1 MNKMIEQIEELNI
14 KTYELYCKLDRYK
27 DKMTETA
34 YKYMADKLFLIYQA
48 EFEKLYGDYDI
59 ERTRKRYEL
68 KERRYALLPRSRR
81 IWWTLFIRKR
91 KNKTAQLIEEKAEL
105 EAEDFFKELEK
116 QLAAERTRLN
126 IPQNPEKTG
135 SKKQDRG
142 SDEPQEAPKT
152 GISHK
157 GKEKTT

>member
-1 MNKMIEQIEELNI
+1 MNEIIKQVEDLNL
-14 KTYELYCKLDRYK
+14 KTYELFCKLDRYK

-68 KERRYALLPRSRR
+68 KERRAEEVPRARR
-81 IWWTLFIRKR
+81 IWWTLFIRVR
-91 KNKTAQLIEEKAEL
+91 KNRAATLIDEKTEI
-105 EAEDFFKELEK
+105 EAEGLFKEIEK
-116 QLAAERTRLN
+116 QIAAERIRLN
-126 IPQNPEKTG
+126 LPQNPEKTG
-135 SKKQDRG
+135 SKKQDQR
-142 SDEPQEAPKT
+142 SDDPQEAPKT